1 MLVKQLISPSG
12 STINGPLLLTP
23 QAFGDE
29 RGWFIESWNQRH
41 FDEAVGEAVVFSQD
55 NHSLSSQGVLRGLH
69 YQLAPTTQ
77 AKLVRASRGTIFDV
91 AVDIRRSSGTFGQWV
106 SAELS
111 AENKSQLW
119 IPEGFAHG
127 FLCLSEVTEVQYKTR
142 GFWDRDCERA
152 VLWNDPDLA
161 IAWPLEQLSESRV
174 KMSGKDAI
182 APRFIASLNAGDL
195 FP

>member
-1 MLVKQLISPSG
+1 M
-12 STINGPLLLTP
+12 
-23 QAFGDE
+23 
-29 RGWFIESWNQRH
+29 
-41 FDEAVGEAVVFSQD
+41 VFSQD

-152 VLWNDPDLA
+152 ILWNDPDLA

-174 KMSGKDAI
+174 NMSGKDAI